1 MLTFPTAQFDG
12 VFMIK
17 LIFRMNVHEKRK
29 FRMKKHGFSN
39 CCCSGCCHHRCI
51 NAMRLYVRHFN
62 PMIKYMYGILL
73 NETGTQVL
81 LALHFPCWYDQL
93 ENTVF
98 FPLTL
103 LLFRPTLTAAIIFP
117 CQKIQN
123 KKRMR
128 VKDEEKRGINCHIVL
143 LQVGVPNC
151 HLWL

>member
-17 LIFRMNVHEKRK
+17 LIFRLNVHEKRK

-98 FPLTL
+98 FSSHSSALSTNTNSSDNFSVPKNTK
-103 LLFRPTLTAAIIFP
+103 
-117 CQKIQN
+117 QKTN
-123 KKRMR
+123 ASERRRKKRY
-128 VKDEEKRGINCHIVL
+128 
-143 LQVGVPNC
+143 
-151 HLWL
+151 